1 MKWFLFIVPEV
12 TSIAPELA
20 LKKKTRVL
28 CGWWKM
34 NRKTWAAVGWGILA
48 AAHLLVQYSGFYKR
62 WNGRAFQCQI
72 TTLELHSS
80 GRKQRIYV
88 PEMDSV

>member
-1 MKWFLFIVPEV
+1 
-12 TSIAPELA
+12 
-20 LKKKTRVL
+20 
-28 CGWWKM
+28 M

-48 AAHLLVQYSGFYKR
+48 AAHLLVQYSCFYKR

-80 GRKQRIYV
+80 GRKQSIYV
-88 PEMDSV
+88 PEMDSM